1 MQEYVE
7 PELADDEL
15 MHMGKKGM
23 KWYQHIF
30 QNKDGTLNSRGL
42 KKAARIE
49 RQYSRVT
56 GRKLG
61 EKSENKIKS
70 IDEMSN
76 KELQDK
82 INRMNLETQYKN
94 LTQQSIA
101 NGKKQTSAIKD
112 VATSVLLDRGKRV
125 AGDYLEKKLREKLK
139 LSDKSES
146 QILADKAKDYINRQ
160 TIDKAQ
166 QYFKEGKYAEKK
178 EAEPEHLK
186 GKVVGNDNDTQTHS
200 TGRKTYNDD
209 PIDTHWTDE
218 EVGKTALALLEK
230 RKRR

>member
-1 MQEYVE
+1 MQEYDNHK
-7 PELADDEL
+7 LADDEL
-15 MHMGKKGM
+15 MHYGKLGM
-23 KWYQHIF
+23 KWYQHIY
-30 QNKDGTLNSRGL
+30 QNKDGTLNSRG
-42 KKAARIE
+42 KKKVAKME
-49 RQYSRVT
+49 KKYSDVT
-56 GRKLG
+56 GKKIG
-61 EKSENKIKS
+61 EKSEHKTKS
-70 IDEMSN
+70 VSEMSN
-76 KELQDK
+76 KELQDR
-82 INRMNLETQYKN
+82 INRINLENQYKN
-94 LTQQSIA
+94 LSQQSIA
-101 NGKKQTSAIKD
+101 SGKKQASSIKD
-112 VATSVLLDRGKRV
+112 MATSVVLERGKRV

-186 GKVVGNDNDTQTHS
+186 GKVVGNDNDKKSHNTK
-200 TGRKTYNDD
+200 RKTYDD

-218 EVGKTALALLEK
+218 DVGKTALALLEE

>member
-30 QNKDGTLNSRGL
+30 QNKNGTLNS
-42 KKAARIE
+42 
-49 RQYSRVT
+49 SRVT

-230 RKRR
+230 RKCR